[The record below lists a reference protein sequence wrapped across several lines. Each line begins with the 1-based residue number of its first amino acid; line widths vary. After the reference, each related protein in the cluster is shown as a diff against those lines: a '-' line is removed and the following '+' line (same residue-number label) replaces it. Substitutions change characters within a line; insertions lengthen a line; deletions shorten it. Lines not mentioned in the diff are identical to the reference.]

1 MTLPLPYVPKARIK
15 SHAFA
20 MLAALLVLA
29 ASLWPMAQGRILA
42 QSGPL
47 AQILCSGQAR
57 TALSAEA
64 RQSLERL
71 AALTGERDLLPAA
84 QTPLCPCQGCFS
96 HGHGLVSIL
105 PIPVLAPVRM
115 ARLSIHRQAMQARL
129 RPSQSVGRA
138 HGARA
143 PPTPL
148 VFA

>member
-1 MTLPLPYVPKARIK
+1 MKLPLSYATKVRVK
-15 SHAFA
+15 SHAIA
-20 MLAALLVLA
+20 MLAVLLMLV

-47 AQILCSGQAR
+47 AQILCAGQAR

-64 RQSLERL
+64 HQSLERL

-84 QTPLCPCQGCFS
+84 QTPLCPCQGCFT
-96 HGHGLVSIL
+96 HGHGIVSIL
-105 PIPVLAPVRM
+105 PTPVLAPVRM
-115 ARLSIHRQAMQARL
+115 ARLSIYRQAMQARL
-129 RPSQSVGRA
+129 RPSQSVVRA